1 MLIHS
6 FQAMSVKMTLDV
18 AAMQEEFF
26 SDTALVGIVSVLPV
40 YRFCWMINQ
49 KFNMNFVRDAESEI
63 CIQDTQ
69 KSTHYFPVY
78 KYCAPL
84 NGNKYLIYKL
94 KHDKESL
101 LPEVKQLDYLW
112 MIQSNTPE
120 QDAAEI
126 AGLLKNIPDIQL
138 AQLIAIDKLKNLGHL
153 IV

>member
-1 MLIHS
+1 
-6 FQAMSVKMTLDV
+6 MSTKMTLNV

-26 SDTALVGIVSVLPV
+26 SDTALIGIVSALPA
-40 YRFCWMINQ
+40 YRFCWMMNET
-49 KFNMNFVRDAESEI
+49 FDMNFVRDAESDI

-69 KSTHYFPVY
+69 KQEHYFPIY

-84 NGNKYLIYKL
+84 NGNKFLIYKL

-112 MIQSNTPE
+112 MIQSNSPE
-120 QDAAEI
+120 QDAGEI
-126 AGLLKNIPDIQL
+126 TNYLRGIPDVQL
-138 AQLIAIDKLKNLGHL
+138 AQVIMPERLKNLNHL

>member
-1 MLIHS
+1 
-6 FQAMSVKMTLDV
+6 MSVKMTLDI

-26 SDTALVGIVSVLPV
+26 TDTALIGIVSALPG
-40 YRFCWMINQ
+40 YRFCWMVNQ
-49 KFNMNFVRDAESEI
+49 KFDMNFVRDAESDI
-63 CIQDTQ
+63 CIQDAQ
-69 KSTHYFPVY
+69 KHSHYFPVY

-84 NGNKYLIYKL
+84 NSSKHLIYKL

-126 AGLLKNIPDIQL
+126 AGFLKNIPDIQL
-138 AQLIAIDKLKNLGHL
+138 AQLIAVDKLKNLSHL

>member
-1 MLIHS
+1 
-6 FQAMSVKMTLDV
+6 MSAKMTLNV

-26 SDTALVGIVSVLPV
+26 SDTALIGIVSALPA
-40 YRFCWMINQ
+40 YRFCWMMNE
-49 KFNMNFVRDAESEI
+49 KFDMNFVRDAESDI
-63 CIQDTQ
+63 CIHDAQ
-69 KSTHYFPVY
+69 KQEHYFSIY

-120 QDAAEI
+120 HDAGEI
-126 AGLLKNIPDIQL
+126 TNYLRDIPDVQL
-138 AQLIAIDKLKNLGHL
+138 AQVIMPDRLKNLSHL